1 MYLAIIVLLML
12 VLPAASVLADYVHSP
27 DPVMLMALVGKWFV
41 FWGVG
46 IRLGLAGLRQFFQ
59 PRFTAVEIFGIA
71 GDEALPLVRE
81 LGIANFALGVVGV
94 ASLAAP
100 SFALPSAIAAA
111 IFYGVAGFL
120 HLARKARDRNENI
133 AMVSDL
139 FALVVLAAFILSV
152 WLSVWAA

>member
-12 VLPAASVLADYVHSP
+12 VLPAASVLADYAHSP

-59 PRFTAVEIFGIA
+59 PRFTAVEIFGIT
-71 GDEALPLVRE
+71 GDEALPLIRE

-100 SFALPSAIAAA
+100 SFVLPSAIAAA
-111 IFYGVAGFL
+111 IFYGVAGFR
-120 HLARKARDRNENI
+120 HLARKAMNRNENI
-133 AMVSDL
+133 AMVSDF
-139 FALVVLAAFILSV
+139 FAFVVLAAFILSV
-152 WLSVWAA
+152 WTA